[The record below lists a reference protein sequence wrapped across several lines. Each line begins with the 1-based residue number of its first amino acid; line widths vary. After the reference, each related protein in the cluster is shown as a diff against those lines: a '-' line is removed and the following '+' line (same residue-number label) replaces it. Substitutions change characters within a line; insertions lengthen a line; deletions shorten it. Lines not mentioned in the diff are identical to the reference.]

1 MPENNTTQQV
11 IYYNPMD
18 ELDEDLNIN
27 VEKLWR
33 TIWSRRILLIKVFCS
48 VLAFFILLTFIMPK
62 KYKVTADLYI
72 NKSNNS
78 NMMEVNPYFLDE
90 AGGAP
95 ISMGAD
101 KQMNNEIQ
109 LMISALVLDKVIR
122 DNNIKYKKG
131 KKISFVSQNSNCLTQ
146 N

>member
-1 MPENNTTQQV
+1 MPENNTTQQD

-18 ELDEDLNIN
+18 ELDEELNIN
-27 VEKLWR
+27 VEKIWK
-33 TIWSRRILLIKVFCS
+33 TIWRRRVLLIKVFCS

-90 AGGAP
+90 AGGTP

-109 LMISALVLDKVIR
+109 LMTSALVLDKVIR